1 MATYAQLR
9 SRVDALM
16 RKHAT
21 ELKLY
26 RLRPVAVDFCD
37 EMAAAV
43 TADKR
48 PPAKPL
54 TDWGLLLIRRIQDR
68 GYRAGDLGIL
78 LRYLETCVKRR
89 VLPQANDV
97 LRAPVPQGRRA
108 RPDPAH
114 PPGNPLLTPRPAGE
128 SVGGE
133 PVATI
138 SGSQTRPRVG
148 PHPCIR
154 TRPSQTQ
161 PSSPLTV
168 VEKAGGLPDNP
179 T

>member
-16 RKHAT
+16 RKYST

-43 TADKR
+43 TGDKR

-54 TDWGLLLIRRIQDR
+54 TDRGLLLIRRIQDR
-68 GYRAGDLGIL
+68 GYRPGDLGIL
-78 LRYLETCVKRR
+78 LRYLGTCRDRR

-97 LRAPVPQGRRA
+97 LRALFPKAAGR
-108 RPDPAH
+108 
-114 PPGNPLLTPRPAGE
+114 GLIPRTLQEIPY
-128 SVGGE
+128 
-133 PVATI
+133 
-138 SGSQTRPRVG
+138 
-148 PHPCIR
+148 
-154 TRPSQTQ
+154 
-161 PSSPLTV
+161 
-168 VEKAGGLPDNP
+168 
-179 T
+179 

>member
-16 RKHAT
+16 RKYAT

-26 RLRPVAVDFCD
+26 RLRPVAADFCD
-37 EMAAAV
+37 EMAATV
-43 TADKR
+43 TGDKR

-68 GYRAGDLGIL
+68 GYRHGDLGIL

-97 LRAPVPQGRRA
+97 LRALFPRAAGR
-108 RPDPAH
+108 
-114 PPGNPLLTPRPAGE
+114 GLIPRTLQEIPY
-128 SVGGE
+128 
-133 PVATI
+133 
-138 SGSQTRPRVG
+138 
-148 PHPCIR
+148 
-154 TRPSQTQ
+154 
-161 PSSPLTV
+161 
-168 VEKAGGLPDNP
+168 
-179 T
+179 

>member
-16 RKHAT
+16 RKYST

-37 EMAAAV
+37 EMTAAV
-43 TADKR
+43 TGDNH

-68 GYRAGDLGIL
+68 GYRPGDLGIL
-78 LRYLETCVKRR
+78 LRYLGTCVKRR

-97 LRAPVPQGRRA
+97 LRALFPKAAGRGLI
-108 RPDPAH
+108 
-114 PPGNPLLTPRPAGE
+114 PPTLQEIPY
-128 SVGGE
+128 
-133 PVATI
+133 
-138 SGSQTRPRVG
+138 
-148 PHPCIR
+148 
-154 TRPSQTQ
+154 
-161 PSSPLTV
+161 
-168 VEKAGGLPDNP
+168 
-179 T
+179 